1 MGKFVAISSD
11 SKVLQDLQEWASKNR
26 HTLEL
31 YTEEEWED
39 IENKIIPLQSHLPGG
54 INPANIKSL
63 KDLESQAVIALLT
76 AMNGNITKVSQMLK
90 VGRATIYR
98 KIRDNDINVE
108 RMREQEDQKKKLAK
122 KAA

>member
-108 RMREQEDQKKKLAK
+108 KMREQEDQKKKSVK